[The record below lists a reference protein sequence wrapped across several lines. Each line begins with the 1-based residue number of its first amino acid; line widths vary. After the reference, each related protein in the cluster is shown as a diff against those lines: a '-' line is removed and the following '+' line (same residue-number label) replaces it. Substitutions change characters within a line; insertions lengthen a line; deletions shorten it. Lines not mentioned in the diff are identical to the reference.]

1 MSQLPHILPV
11 TAEERRSPTS
21 RLLFLL
27 AGFAAVTAGVW
38 AGSFALD
45 DRIDKALLLKI
56 NPSLPW
62 PGMDAFMLLVTDFSL
77 PIVGVILLLWG
88 LAAEGKRRCWIT
100 ASQLAVVFPVAGIAV
115 AGGVFAVLAG
125 SYAHRAVPAMAVP
138 LIVACFWWAGRS
150 FQRWDDAT
158 LQRMRRAF
166 WLTLASIALAEL
178 ALEILGVALLPRPR
192 PLAGVNAGWGDA
204 LRAVADERVR
214 AGGSYPSGHA
224 AAIFALLT
232 PLFWMANSAR
242 ARAAALG
249 LALLCAYSRVYLAAH
264 FPSDVAMGSLLGF
277 AMAALVSLILP
288 RRARGRPAPGVL
300 SARSAEVTRRW

>member
-1 MSQLPHILPV
+1 MSQLPAIAPAA
-11 TAEERRSPTS
+11 TQERRSPTA
-21 RLLFLL
+21 RVVFLL
-27 AGFAAVTAGVW
+27 AGFAAVTTGVW
-38 AGSFALD
+38 AGSFALS
-45 DRIDKALLLKI
+45 DRLDRALLLKI

-62 PGMDAFMLLVTDFSL
+62 PGVDAFMLLVTDFSL
-77 PIVGVILLLWG
+77 PYVGVILVLWG
-88 LAAEGKRRCWIT
+88 LAAEAERRRWIT

-138 LIVACFWWAGRS
+138 LIVAGFWWAGRT

-166 WLTLASIALAEL
+166 WLTLASIVLAEL
-178 ALEILGVALLPRPR
+178 ALKILDGALLPRPR
-192 PLAGVNAGWGDA
+192 PLADVNAGWGHA
-204 LRAVADERVR
+204 LRAVADERVH

-224 AAIFALLT
+224 TAIFALLT

-264 FPSDVAMGSLLGF
+264 FPTDVAMGSLLGF
-277 AMAALVSLILP
+277 AMGTLVSLLVP
-288 RRARGRPAPGVL
+288 RRARERPAPAERAPGVL
-300 SARSAEVTRRW
+300 